1 MIEQENQNI
10 NLKSDEVQEIL
21 GTPPVWM
28 VRWGT
33 TLIFVIMILIFWIG
47 YLLKYPNIITSR
59 ITLTTNIP
67 PSSVIARTTGYL
79 SKVMT
84 SEGQSVSQGDLLA
97 VIQSAAN
104 YEDVIRLDSVIIN
117 MDGFD
122 KSKIDKF
129 NETSIYQ
136 LGDLQPYYS
145 TLIQYYKEYKFDSRS
160 GFATEDVSQFN
171 SQIRNYKRM
180 IQVEE
185 EKKSNAESNLTMAQ
199 NRFNEKKRLYS
210 EPNSNIS
217 RYELE
222 DARRDILKYE
232 QAKKDYQ
239 SNVINYESDITR
251 IGKSINDVKQNNQI
265 GSNDKLIKVI
275 ESFNQ
280 LKSAIDKWKL
290 NYLIKAPSQGKV
302 TFLNKV
308 WTDKQNVKEGEEIL
322 AIVPA
327 NKELIVGRLLTTS
340 YGSGQILT
348 GQVVNIKF
356 DSYPYEQ
363 FGIVKGAI
371 KSKALVP
378 NNDSYISVEV
388 ILPQDLKTSYGQKL
402 KFEQQMQGT
411 AEIIT
416 QDRRLISRIFDKF
429 ISVFKN
435 R

>member
-1 MIEQENQNI
+1 MIDQEYKNI

-21 GTPPVWM
+21 GTPPSWM

-33 TLIFVIMILIFWIG
+33 TLIFMIMILIFWIG
-47 YLLKYPNIITSR
+47 YLLKYPNIVTSR
-59 ITLTTNIP
+59 ISLTTNIP

-79 SKVMT
+79 SKVMIV
-84 SEGQSVSQGDLLA
+84 EGQNVAQGDILA
-97 VIQSAAN
+97 IIQSAAN
-104 YEDVIRLDSVIIN
+104 YEDVIRLDSVIEYMN
-117 MDGFD
+117 GYD
-122 KSKIDKF
+122 KSKIDHF
-129 NETSIYQ
+129 SETAIYQ

-145 TLIQYYKEYKFDSRS
+145 TLVQYYKEYKFDSRS

-171 SQIRNYKRM
+171 NQIRNFKRL
-180 IQVEE
+180 IQIEE
-185 EKKSNAESNLTMAQ
+185 EKKSNAESNLIMAQ

-222 DARRDILKYE
+222 DARRDILRNE

-239 SNVINYESDITR
+239 SNVINYESEITR
-251 IGKSINDVKQNNQI
+251 IGKSINDVRQNTKM
-265 GSNDKLIKVI
+265 GSNDKFIKVI

-290 NYLIKAPSQGKV
+290 NYLIKAPTAGKI
-302 TFLNKV
+302 TFLNKI
-308 WTDKQNVKEGEEIL
+308 WTDKQNIKEGEEIL
-322 AIVPA
+322 SIVPA

-340 YGSGQILT
+340 FGSGQIIP

-363 FGIVKGAI
+363 FGMVKGSI

-378 NNDSYISVEV
+378 NNESYISVEV
-388 ILPQDLKTSYGQKL
+388 SIPQDLKTTYGQKL